1 MNYTKEMYDAGEL
14 PKIGMKGRFFA
25 SSKFGGADF
34 VDGVCLSVAKISND
48 RFAIMFEYENGY
60 NIPIDCTLFEAA
72 WVKPIDTRTDREQA
86 IDDLNYVLM
95 NEVAGKTTKQ
105 IAEHI
110 IDKCIGQQFEYL
122 TFAGDEQ

>member
-1 MNYTKEMYDAGEL
+1 MKYTKEMHEAGEL
-14 PKIGMKGRFFA
+14 PKVGMKGRFFA
-25 SSKFGGADF
+25 GSKLSGADF
-34 VDGVCLSVAKISND
+34 VDGVCLSVAKRPND
-48 RFAIMFEYENGY
+48 SFAIMFEYENGY
-60 NIPIDCTLFEAA
+60 DIPIDCTLFDAA
-72 WVKPIDTRTDREQA
+72 WVKPIDTRTDREKA

-110 IDKCIGQQFEYL
+110 IDKCIGHEFEYL